1 MEGNRRLR
9 DFVPKFRDREIV
21 YRKYLARFG
30 RRFNTKRVPSTPRVG
45 WIFDQKQSSF
55 IWLNLQKRAAS
66 SKRCARHL
74 PESTSG
80 WIAFRSL
87 HVDYWETIE
96 RRDLLPLFLNNKR
109 ISVKLLAN
117 KITASNNQYA
127 RGLQSVRLCKKS
139 GRSRFFGLV
148 LSFFCNNVAAWMP
161 GELQRAFEIVR
172 LCTQRPLFG
181 SSCAE
186 RRAGRRGPEEIVC
199 NELVTQVESLAESE
213 RSARL
218 FIGTEPYGPYGM
230 VDTLDQ
236 HSPDMRAENSR
247 RRCRRPHN
255 SDWAVESRL
264 TRCQGASKTALH

>member
-1 MEGNRRLR
+1 
-9 DFVPKFRDREIV
+9 
-21 YRKYLARFG
+21 
-30 RRFNTKRVPSTPRVG
+30 
-45 WIFDQKQSSF
+45 
-55 IWLNLQKRAAS
+55 
-66 SKRCARHL
+66 
-74 PESTSG
+74 
-80 WIAFRSL
+80 
-87 HVDYWETIE
+87 
-96 RRDLLPLFLNNKR
+96 
-109 ISVKLLAN
+109 
-117 KITASNNQYA
+117 
-127 RGLQSVRLCKKS
+127 
-139 GRSRFFGLV
+139 
-148 LSFFCNNVAAWMP
+148 MP
-161 GELQRAFEIVR
+161 GELQRAFEIVL

-255 SDWAVESRL
+255 SD
-264 TRCQGASKTALH
+264 